1 MTPGLRLAHW
11 PFETLAELADAAVR
25 FQGEITSISRV
36 KREMRERERESEMN
50 LPLAQGIGS
59 DTWTGFTALWTD

>member
-1 MTPGLRLAHW
+1 MFRASMTPGLRLAHW

-36 KREMRERERESEMN
+36 KREMRERERVR
-50 LPLAQGIGS
+50 
-59 DTWTGFTALWTD
+59 